1 MGPGYGTDALQF
13 LIGILVDLYALVVVL
28 RFLLQAVRADYFN
41 PVAQFV
47 VRATKPVLD
56 PLRRVL
62 PPAGRYD
69 IAAVVL
75 AVALMG
81 LKIALFRL
89 LSIDSVVIGGY
100 AVGIA
105 HVWIGSL
112 AWLALVDLVTLFINV
127 WFFAV
132 LILAILSWI
141 APAGYNPVAEVL
153 GRITDPLL
161 RPVRSVVPLVGG
173 IDLSPLIVL
182 IGLQVLKML
191 LIRPLLALA

>member
-13 LIGILVDLYALVVVL
+13 LIGILIDLYALVVVL

-62 PPAGRYD
+62 PPVGRYD

-112 AWLALVDLVTLFINV
+112 AWLAVVDLVTLFINV

-173 IDLSPLIVL
+173 IDLSPLVVL